1 MILCIYILFLDNQVS
16 CMKQLGVSMESA
28 NTKESKAAYP
38 KGSRLLIYK
47 LLLDVL
53 YQQNL
58 ISKGTFNKSVQHV
71 ERAVESR
78 LKGQ

>member
-1 MILCIYILFLDNQVS
+1 
-16 CMKQLGVSMESA
+16 MKQLGVPMEIA
-28 NTKESKAAYP
+28 NTKEPKMAYP

-58 ISKGTFNKSVQHV
+58 ISKGTVTKATQHV
-71 ERAVESR
+71 ERAVQRSVEE
-78 LKGQ
+78 Q